1 MNEKRRR
8 SATGP
13 DIEFERGQREQKAV
27 CMIGMIVF
35 RRMNDQQGRLNL
47 PDQFREFRDQL
58 APRPLCQRRKL
69 PIRIAEK
76 MQSAPN
82 KLRAST
88 RLRDAHSSGSLR
100 HPSINASLSIS
111 QQNLIIRLTPPRL
124 RCHAQI
130 GSIEKI
136 RTISRVRGNL
146 HHRPARIESR
156 RRIHILSLVSIA
168 RWRRSPHNICA
179 SVPPEYVR
187 KESAFIVLKMFP
199 RYFLLLS

>member
-1 MNEKRRR
+1 
-8 SATGP
+8 
-13 DIEFERGQREQKAV
+13 
-27 CMIGMIVF
+27 MIGMIVF
-35 RRMNDQQGRLNL
+35 WRVNDQQGRLNL
-47 PDQFREFRDQL
+47 PDQFREFLNQMS
-58 APRPLCQRRKL
+58 PCSLCQPRKL
-69 PIRIAEK
+69 TIRIAEK
-76 MQSAPN
+76 MQPAPD

-100 HPSINASLSIS
+100 RPSINASLSIS
-111 QQNLIIRLTPPRL
+111 QQNLMIRLTPPRL

-130 GSIEKI
+130 GSVEKI
-136 RTISRVRGNL
+136 RAISRVRGDL
-146 HHRPARIESR
+146 HHRPARIESK

-179 SVPPEYVR
+179 PVPPEYVR